1 MPLAPSDAFLALA
14 HARWSPYRYADTP
27 VASEDLMALFEAM
40 RWAPSSRNE
49 QPWRIVL
56 GVRGE
61 GAAHAHV
68 LGTLNER
75 NRVWAEHAPV
85 LGVACALTTFARYD
99 TPNTSALYDTGAAM
113 ATLALAAEA
122 RGLAAHQMGGFD
134 AEAAH
139 AAFGLP
145 EDAVAVV
152 AFALGYPA
160 EDDALPEGFPDDI
173 ARRDARRRDRRCL
186 AELVFS
192 GTWDAPR
199 WPEALDGCVEEGA

>member
-1 MPLAPSDAFLALA
+1 MPDFVQATVDLPDFLALA
-14 HARWSPYRYADTP
+14 RARWSPYRYAEMP
-27 VASEDLMALFEAM
+27 VAPDDLRVLFEAA

-49 QPWRIVL
+49 QPWRFVL
-56 GVRGE
+56 GVKGE

-68 LGTLNER
+68 LGVLNER
-75 NRVWAEHAPV
+75 NRAWAQHAPV
-85 LGVACALTTFARYD
+85 LGVACAFKLFARYD
-99 TPNTSALYDTGAAM
+99 TPNTSARYDTGAAV
-113 ATLALAAEA
+113 ATLALAAAA
-122 RGLAAHQMGGFD
+122 RGLALHQMGGFD

-139 AAFGLP
+139 EALHLP

-160 EDDALPEGFPDDI
+160 PEGEGADDLPEDI

-192 GTWDAPR
+192 G
-199 WPEALDGCVEEGA
+199 V